1 MRARSMV
8 GLLAFVLAV
17 ALIGAGTAVAQTPV
31 VPATTSAPP
40 KDEKAK
46 PEKPKVEEPK
56 VQEPTVQEP
65 TVQEPTVQ
73 EPTVEKPT
81 VEKPKVEKPKVEKPK
96 PEKPTVHEPETDKPK
111 PEKPTVEEPK
121 AEKPMATPKRPRP
134 RIHADTPR
142 AQPNEPAPEP
152 QVEVATTVSPTPTAA
167 PSFAASGATTASP
180 QPLETDS
187 AGRDA
192 NRPAT
197 VVPIRGSR
205 LASDEVTEAAVVPID
220 RQSGR
225 VLALDSL
232 PRYNVAPL
240 LLTVFLAVVFAI
252 GLGYH
257 IRRDLRGSPST
268 APLRRQP
275 PARALRRRPTV
286 HPFSERVRSSIADWS
301 AGISA
306 GISTARGRSPTRR
319 TPSFESGS
327 RIRPGAM
334 RPHGGRRSTSTARGR
349 TALAAQRLSLLWR
362 SPGPGRSR

>member
-8 GLLAFVLAV
+8 GLLAFVLAFAV
-17 ALIGAGTAVAQTPV
+17 IGAGAAVAQTPV

-40 KDEKAK
+40 KAEKAK
-46 PEKPKVEEPK
+46 PEEPK
-56 VQEPTVQEP
+56 
-65 TVQEPTVQ
+65 
-73 EPTVEKPT
+73 
-81 VEKPKVEKPKVEKPK
+81 
-96 PEKPTVHEPETDKPK
+96 
-111 PEKPTVEEPK
+111 VEEPK

-134 RIHADTPR
+134 AQPKRIHADTPR

-180 QPLETDS
+180 QPLGTDS
-187 AGRDA
+187 AGRGA
-192 NRPAT
+192 NRPVT
-197 VVPIRGSR
+197 VVPRR
-205 LASDEVTEAAVVPID
+205 EPRVASDELTEAAAVPID
-220 RQSGR
+220 RQPGR
-225 VLALDSL
+225 LLPLDSL

-275 PARALRRRPTV
+275 PVRALRRRPTL
-286 HPFSERVRSSIADWS
+286 HAFSGRVRSSIAAW
-301 AGISA
+301 SA
-306 GISTARGRSPTRR
+306 GISTAPGRSPTRR

-349 TALAAQRLSLLWR
+349 TTLAAQRLSPLWR
-362 SPGPGRSR
+362 SPGSGRSR

>member
-40 KDEKAK
+40 EAEKPK
-46 PEKPKVEEPK
+46 PEEPKVEEPK
-56 VQEPTVQEP
+56 VEE
-65 TVQEPTVQ
+65 
-73 EPTVEKPT
+73 
-81 VEKPKVEKPKVEKPK
+81 PKVEEPKVEEPK
-96 PEKPTVHEPETDKPK
+96 AEEPKAEEPKAEEPKAEEPKAEEPKADKPK
-111 PEKPTVEEPK
+111 PEKPTVQEPK
-121 AEKPMATPKRPRP
+121 AEEPMATPKRPRP
-134 RIHADTPR
+134 AQPKRSQANTPR

>member
-40 KDEKAK
+40 EAEKPK

-56 VQEPTVQEP
+56 VEE
-65 TVQEPTVQ
+65 
-73 EPTVEKPT
+73 
-81 VEKPKVEKPKVEKPK
+81 PKVEEPKAEEPKPEEPKAEEPKAEEPKAEEPKVEEPK
-96 PEKPTVHEPETDKPK
+96 ADKPK
-111 PEKPTVEEPK
+111 PEKPTVQEPK
-121 AEKPMATPKRPRP
+121 AEEPVATPKRPRP
-134 RIHADTPR
+134 AEPKRSQANTPR

>member
-40 KDEKAK
+40 EAEKPK
-46 PEKPKVEEPK
+46 PEEPKVEEPK
-56 VQEPTVQEP
+56 VEE
-65 TVQEPTVQ
+65 
-73 EPTVEKPT
+73 
-81 VEKPKVEKPKVEKPK
+81 PKVEEPKAEEPK
-96 PEKPTVHEPETDKPK
+96 AEEPKAEEPKADKPK
-111 PEKPTVEEPK
+111 PEKPTVQEPK
-121 AEKPMATPKRPRP
+121 AEEPMATPKRPRP
-134 RIHADTPR
+134 AEPKRSQANTPR

>member
-40 KDEKAK
+40 EA
-46 PEKPKVEEPK
+46 
-56 VQEPTVQEP
+56 
-65 TVQEPTVQ
+65 
-73 EPTVEKPT
+73 
-81 VEKPKVEKPKVEKPK
+81 EKPK
-96 PEKPTVHEPETDKPK
+96 PEKPKAEEPKPEEPKVEEPKAEEPKVEEPKAEEPKAEEPKAEEPKVEEPKADKPK
-111 PEKPTVEEPK
+111 PEKPTVQEPK
-121 AEKPMATPKRPRP
+121 AEEPVATPKRPRP
-134 RIHADTPR
+134 AQPKRSQANTPR

>member
-40 KDEKAK
+40 EAEKPK
-46 PEKPKVEEPK
+46 PEKPTPEKPKVEEPK
-56 VQEPTVQEP
+56 VEE
-65 TVQEPTVQ
+65 
-73 EPTVEKPT
+73 
-81 VEKPKVEKPKVEKPK
+81 PKVEEPKAEEPK
-96 PEKPTVHEPETDKPK
+96 AEEPKAEEPKAEEPKAEEPKADKPK
-111 PEKPTVEEPK
+111 PEKPTVQEPK
-121 AEKPMATPKRPRP
+121 AEEPVATPKRPRP
-134 RIHADTPR
+134 AEPKRSQANTPR